1 MDISLYRANANKV
14 MARIL
19 YPLIETKGARVA
31 SFTGGS
37 LRNAIPF
44 EAVADVIIPEA
55 EFKPARQLIDMV
67 FAEILDSEKAF

>member
-44 EAVADVIIPEA
+44 EAVADVINAVP
-55 EFKPARQLIDMV
+55 
-67 FAEILDSEKAF
+67 SGWNCGNSN